1 MVKKHSNRYFQ
12 VLLVNSNLKYKLK
25 ICIVFVLYDLIKS
38 KKIAR
43 NAQEEIL
50 KIKNKLEFV

>member
-12 VLLVNSNLKYKLK
+12 VLLVNSNLKHKLK

-50 KIKNKLEFV
+50 KIKNKLEIG